1 MLVFRERTS
10 FLRRRNRTT
19 TAPVVRVA
27 GFDPRARDPWSLLLP
42 SDRAVENRYRVG
54 RRRLASPGSFE
65 SLLLS
70 RDPVA
75 HAAQHRCSF
84 AGSVSRASPMMFLA
98 QARGK
103 ALARAALGRP
113 E

>member
-19 TAPVVRVA
+19 TVPVVRVVR
-27 GFDPRARDPWSLLLP
+27 FDPRAQYPWFLLLP

-65 SLLLS
+65 FLLLS
-70 RDPVA
+70 GDPVA
-75 HAAQHRCSF
+75 RAAQHRCSF
-84 AGSVSRASPMMFLA
+84 AGS
-98 QARGK
+98 
-103 ALARAALGRP
+103 P
-113 E
+113 ERSKNSNEPGE